1 MSRSKIVEQIMENWN
16 ISVKELNLG
25 RKKSSLLIRQKK
37 KRLDFVEVEE
47 KDK

>member
-1 MSRSKIVEQIMENWN
+1 MENWN
-16 ISVKELNLG
+16 ISAKELNLS

-47 KDK
+47 KEK